1 MEANSGGTD
10 AQYVGRDVN
19 PEEGMRVR
27 MAPEHVDKVWAAVAI
42 Q

>member
-1 MEANSGGTD
+1 MDANGTPD
-10 AQYVGRDVN
+10 IQYVGRDVQ